1 MTDDAALPDLSADVP
16 PDAPQADPF
25 LLDAEQLTRFASEG
39 VLRRGVAYFREH
51 RVTDVS
57 WDETHVHAIVHG
69 SRPFEPYEVVIRVD
83 DGELDVGCTCPFDLE
98 PACKHAVAAL
108 LAYGARQPVAE
119 MQVRGAADAAVEER
133 ATRAR
138 GEVQVRHVAGDAW
151 FGAWDAWSLDPRA
164 GAGHRYRVGIRSV
177 GERVNHCTCPDFAT
191 NRLGTCKHVEAV
203 LLRLRKRGPKRFVE
217 LAEKGPPV
225 PVVHLAWDVPGA
237 PRIRLAGPREPS
249 IAGYFSAEGLLRG
262 ELPSAWHAAREAIGA
277 VATVGEDVEAHVRRL
292 ADDAAATVRS
302 ARIRDEIRQAGG
314 HLPGVLA
321 RLYPYQVEGVA
332 FLASAGRALLADD
345 MGLGKT
351 LQAIAAA
358 SWMMARDEVRHVLV
372 VCPASLKHQWARE
385 IRKFTGREA
394 VVVSGGPES
403 RGALYR
409 QGAAFT
415 IVNYELLL
423 RDRDVVQRTLAPDLL
438 VLDEAQRIKNW
449 RTRIATCIK
458 ALSTTYAFVLTG
470 TPLENRLEDLYSLLQ
485 VVDPRVLG
493 PLWRYLLEF
502 HVTEPSGKV
511 IGYRNLGEL
520 RRRLAPVML
529 RRDRSLVRDQLPDRI
544 ETRLDIPLDSRQR
557 ALHDEAVDTAGRI
570 ALVAQR
576 RPLTPEEE
584 QRLMQALQR
593 ARMAC
598 DAAGLVDKETV
609 GSPKLEELSRLLE
622 ELCVDGG
629 RKVVV
634 FSQWERMTVMAEQ
647 VAHALGLG
655 TVRLHGGVPSHK
667 RGALVDRFHEDPAV
681 QVFIST
687 DAGGTGLNLQVATA
701 LVNLDV
707 PWNPAILEQ
716 RIARIHRLGQR
727 EPVQI
732 VHLVAAEAYEA
743 RVAELVKG
751 KRVLFDNVVN
761 EDATEEVVGMS
772 RKSVEAALA
781 SLEEARGADASASID
796 RVEVVEA
803 PVDEVVP
810 VVAEA
815 VVAESAVTEAVA
827 TAVAT
832 APILDT
838 HVVVENVSAPS
849 VVDPMD
855 AVVAALDAAFGARI
869 ERVLAA
875 KGGLVVVLHVVEP
888 GDAARAEE
896 LARGVT
902 VAVLDSATAAA
913 LARMGGGMPVP
924 DARPVLVREPVK
936 VVDVAARKLDAAQA
950 LLAADQVDEAL
961 VLMGSAVLAGA
972 ARAGGVATIRP
983 EEAAVWLYG
992 TALPRGWIGH
1002 EDAALVLRAQALA
1015 GAQSVPGEMAAGLLR
1030 EARAFLGRSPAAPV
1044 A

>member
-16 PDAPQADPF
+16 PDVPPTDPF

-57 WDETHVHAIVHG
+57 WDETHVHAVVHG
-69 SRPFEPYEVVIRVD
+69 SRPFEPYEVVIGVE

-151 FGAWDAWSLDPRA
+151 FGAWDAWSLDPRV

-249 IAGYFSAEGLLRG
+249 ITGYFNADGLLRG
-262 ELPSAWHAAREAIGA
+262 ELPSAWHAAREAIGS

-485 VVDPRVLG
+485 VVDARVLG

-557 ALHDEAVDTAGRI
+557 ALHDDAVDTAGRI

-622 ELCVDGG
+622 ELCVEGG

-781 SLEEARGADASASID
+781 SLEEARGSDASGGAKA
-796 RVEVVEA
+796 EVVEIAEA
-803 PVDEVVP
+803 PAV
-810 VVAEA
+810 EA
-815 VVAESAVTEAVA
+815 VVEEPGVSEVGVEEAVA
-827 TAVAT
+827 VA
-832 APILDT
+832 DT
-838 HVVVENVSAPS
+838 PVVVENVFAPS
-849 VVDPMD
+849 VAIVDTID

-888 GDAARAEE
+888 GDAARAEG

-913 LARMGGGMPVP
+913 LARMGGGVPVP
-924 DARPVLVREPVK
+924 DARPVLVREPAK
-936 VVDVAARKLDAAQA
+936 VVDLAARKLDAAQA

-961 VLMGSAVLAGA
+961 VLMGSALLAGA
-972 ARAGGVATIRP
+972 ARAAGIPTVWP

-1030 EARAFLGRSPAAPV
+1030 EARAFLGRSPAATL

>member
-1 MTDDAALPDLSADVP
+1 MTADTHDASLADVP
-16 PDAPQADPF
+16 LADPF
-25 LLDAEQLTRFASEG
+25 LLDAEQLARFASEG

-51 RVTDVS
+51 RVTDVT
-57 WDETHVHAIVHG
+57 WDESHVHAIVHG
-69 SRPFEPYEVVIRVD
+69 SLPFEPYEVRIGLCE
-83 DGELDVGCTCPFDLE
+83 GELDVGCTCPFDLE
-98 PACKHAVAAL
+98 PSCKHAVAAL
-108 LAYGARQPVAE
+108 LAYGARQPVPE
-119 MQVRGAADAAVEER
+119 LHVRGAADAAVEER

-138 GEVQVRHVAGDAW
+138 GEVQVRHLTGDAW
-151 FGAWDAWSLDPRA
+151 FGAWEAWSLDPRSGASA
-164 GAGHRYRVGIRSV
+164 GRRYRVDIRSV
-177 GERVNHCTCPDFAT
+177 GERVNHCGCADFAT

-203 LLRLRKRGPKRFVE
+203 LHRLRRRGPKRYAQ
-217 LAEKGPPV
+217 LAEQGPPV

-237 PRIRLAGPREPS
+237 PRIRLAGPRDAG
-249 IAGYFSAEGLLRG
+249 IAGYFDPDGLLRG
-262 ELPSAWHAAREAIGA
+262 DLPHAWHAAREAIGA
-277 VATVGEDVEAHVRRL
+277 VATVGEDVESHVRRL

-302 ARIRDEIRQAGG
+302 LRIRDEIRQAGG
-314 HLPGVLA
+314 HLPGVSA

-332 FLASAGRALLADD
+332 FLASTGRALLADD

-358 SWMMARDEVRHVLV
+358 SWMMARDEVRRVLV

-394 VVVSGGPES
+394 VIVSGGPES
-403 RGALYR
+403 RGAVYR

-423 RDRDVVQRTLAPDLL
+423 RDLDVVRRTLAPDLL

-458 ALSTTYAFVLTG
+458 SLSTTYAFVLTG

-502 HVTEPSGKV
+502 HVTEASGKV

-520 RRRLAPVML
+520 RRRLASVML
-529 RRDRSLVRDQLPDRI
+529 RRDRSLVRDQLPDRV

-557 ALHDEAVDTAGRI
+557 GIHDNAIDAAGRI
-570 ALVAQR
+570 ALIAQR

-584 QRLMQALQR
+584 QRLMQALQC

-622 ELCVDGG
+622 ELCVEGG

-634 FSQWERMTVMAEQ
+634 FSQWERMTAMAED
-647 VAHALGLG
+647 VARALGLG
-655 TVRLHGGVPSHK
+655 TVRLHGGVPSNK
-667 RGALVDRFHEDPAV
+667 RGDLIDRFHEDPAV
-681 QVFIST
+681 QVFLST
-687 DAGGTGLNLQVATA
+687 DAGGTGLNLQIASA
-701 LVNLDV
+701 LINLDV
-707 PWNPAILEQ
+707 PWNPAVLEQ

-727 EPVQI
+727 ESVQI
-732 VHLVAAEAYEA
+732 VHLVAAGAYEA

-761 EDATEEVVGMS
+761 DDATEEVVGVS

-781 SLEEARGADASASID
+781 SLEEAGHAPAPDVDAVA
-796 RVEVVEA
+796 VVA
-803 PVDEVVP
+803 PVDGDGDLGAVDPVEPVDPGAAEPITPAADLPVEV
-810 VVAEA
+810 EH
-815 VVAESAVTEAVA
+815 SF
-827 TAVAT
+827 
-832 APILDT
+832 
-838 HVVVENVSAPS
+838 APS
-849 VVDPMD
+849 AEGVDGIGH
-855 AVVAALDAAFGARI
+855 VVAALDAAFAARI

-875 KGGLVVVLHVVEP
+875 RGGLVVVLHSLEP
-888 GDAARAEE
+888 GDATRAETI
-896 LARGVT
+896 ANGIT

-913 LARMGGGMPVP
+913 LARMNGGVPVP
-924 DARPVLVREPVK
+924 DARPVLLRESPT
-936 VVDVAARKLDAAQA
+936 VVDLAARKLDAAQA

-961 VLMGSAVLAGA
+961 ALVGSALLAGA
-972 ARAGGVATIRP
+972 ARAAGIAMIRP
-983 EEAAVWLYG
+983 EDAAVWLYG

-1015 GAQSVPGEMAAGLLR
+1015 GAPSVPVEMAAGLVR
-1030 EARAFLGRSPAAPV
+1030 EARAFLGRHGSRWEGV
-1044 A
+1044 ARPT